1 MINLIIG
8 APRSGTTFLWTLLV
22 NSNQVFPITR
32 ESLDQM
38 KKLDKYET
46 SESGCF
52 YISQYYSRLD
62 KLIEARKDSILI
74 EKTPMHTLCYHE
86 IPKKYIKNTIVL
98 LRNPIYIVQS
108 MFFST
113 TPEVFLKYDL
123 NYSIAEVKKY
133 YAKLIEISKN
143 ADCILFYE
151 DLINDISNLKPLL
164 SLLKIRDYNIVDKEI
179 ISFAKRQNSHTLD
192 ESQSSFVKSK
202 LEKEFAFWKN
212 TKDDS

>member
-22 NSNQVFPITR
+22 NSDQVFPITR

-38 KKLDKYET
+38 KKLDKYKT
-46 SESGCF
+46 SESECF
-52 YISQYYSRLD
+52 YMPQCYSRLD
-62 KLIEARKDSILI
+62 KLIEARKDDILI
-74 EKTPMHTLCYHE
+74 EKTPRHTLCYHQ
-86 IPKKYIKNTIVL
+86 ISKKYIKNTIVL
-98 LRNPIYIVQS
+98 LRNPIDIVQS

-143 ADCILFYE
+143 ADYILFYE

-164 SLLKIRDYNIVDKEI
+164 SLLKIRNYNIVDKEI

-192 ESQSSFVKSK
+192 ESQLSLVKSK
-202 LEKEFAFWKN
+202 LEKEFAFWEN
-212 TKDDS
+212 TKNDS